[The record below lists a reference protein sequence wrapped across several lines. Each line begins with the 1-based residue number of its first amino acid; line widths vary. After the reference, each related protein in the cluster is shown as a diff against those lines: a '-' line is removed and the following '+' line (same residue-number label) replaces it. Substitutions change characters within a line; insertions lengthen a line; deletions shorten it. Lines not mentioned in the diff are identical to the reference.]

1 MLNKIKS
8 FLKNHEADAWVI
20 YDFASTNPAFIKL
33 FGKAFTTRKCFVIID
48 SNATNYIICHTIDS
62 FALSNLTFS
71 KNFDFLYYN
80 TWEQLDD
87 ILKSTLSKY
96 DTIMMEIS
104 ENGLLPRASHVDYGT
119 VCSIKRFVKNVVSSA
134 DMFQSITAT
143 FDGISLESHIKAAKQ
158 IDEIKDA
165 AFSMISNEIKKHGF
179 VSEYKIQQYICDEF
193 NKNGMIT
200 DSPPIVAIGKN
211 AKSPHYEP
219 SETNFSYIKNNDL
232 VLIDL
237 WAKYNNDY
245 SVFADITWMG
255 FVGEKVP
262 DHIQKAFNVL
272 KTAID
277 KAIAFL
283 EENLPK
289 RTVLGYEVDD
299 VCNAYIT
306 EQGYGPYILHR
317 TGHSIS
323 IGNEDHGVGV
333 NIDNFETH
341 DTRQII
347 DNIAFSIEPGIYTEE
362 FGIREEINIYIKD
375 KKPLIFTKRQESI
388 LLL

>member
-1 MLNKIKS
+1 MLKRITR
-8 FLKNHEADAWVI
+8 FLKTTEADAWVI
-20 YDFASTNPAFIKL
+20 YDFASTNPAFTKL
-33 FGKAFTTRKCFVIID
+33 FGKAFTTRKCFAVID
-48 SNATNYIICHTIDS
+48 SKENNRMVCHTIDS
-62 FALSNLTFS
+62 FALKKLTIS
-71 KNFDFLYYN
+71 KDFEFLCYN

-87 ILKSTLSKY
+87 ILNKTLSKY
-96 DTIMMEIS
+96 NTVMMEIS
-104 ENGLLPRASHVDYGT
+104 DNGLLPRASHVDYGT
-119 VCSIKRFVKNVVSSA
+119 VCSVKRFVKNVISSA
-134 DMFQSITAT
+134 DMFQNITAT
-143 FDGISLESHIKAAKQ
+143 FDGVSLESHIKAAET
-158 IDEIKDA
+158 IDRIKDD
-165 AFSMISNEIKKHGF
+165 AFMMISREIESCGS
-179 VSEYKIQQYICDEF
+179 VSEYKIQQFIYDEF
-193 NKNGMIT
+193 SRNGMVT

-219 SETNFSYIKNNDL
+219 SETEHSYIKKNDL

-245 SVFADITWMG
+245 SVFADVTWMG
-255 FVGEKVP
+255 FVGTEIP
-262 DHIQKAFNVL
+262 RDIQRAFDVI

-289 RTVLGYEVDD
+289 RVVLGYEVDD
-299 VCNAYIT
+299 VCNSYIT
-306 EQGYGPYILHR
+306 SQGYGKYILHR

-323 IGNEDHGVGV
+323 LGEEDHGVGV

-362 FGIREEINIYIKD
+362 FGIREEINVYIKD
-375 KKPLIFTKRQESI
+375 KKPLIFTKRQDSI